1 MFKYLY
7 MYIKMLLEWLVSY
20 DFKWTMYT
28 FFDCVGPS
36 FTGF

>member
-28 FFDCVGPS
+28 FDCVGPS
-36 FTGF
+36 FTDF